1 MIYYAWALAQAGRA
15 MALSFHPHSPQK
27 TKGGIRMTDFELI
40 QTILSVLLLMVTTI
54 AAFAAVLGL
63 FMKK

>member
-1 MIYYAWALAQAGRA
+1 M
-15 MALSFHPHSPQK
+15 
-27 TKGGIRMTDFELI
+27 KGGVRMTDFELI

>member
-1 MIYYAWALAQAGRA
+1 
-15 MALSFHPHSPQK
+15 MALSFHPHNPQRM
-27 TKGGIRMTDFELI
+27 KGGECMTDFELI
-40 QTILSVLLLMVTTI
+40 STILNVLLLMVTTI

>member
-1 MIYYAWALAQAGRA
+1 
-15 MALSFHPHSPQK
+15 MALSFHPRSLHK
-27 TKGGIRMTDFELI
+27 TKGGEYMTDFELI
-40 QTILSVLLLMVTTI
+40 QTILNVLLLMVTTI